1 MQQLAS
7 SLRVGSGV
15 KLVGQETLQTQMG
28 KLETFFKEKWQ
39 RVLHLEPPSP
49 NFCVTFFLNS
59 YKRNK

>member
-49 NFCVTFFLNS
+49 NFCVTFF
-59 YKRNK
+59 